1 MCGLKKF
8 LVINLQ
14 TKHFTDA
21 AAAVCNNNEK
31 ISIEWTHFLGKDT
44 QKMFWKLRQ
53 KILSCCKM

>member
-21 AAAVCNNNEK
+21 AAVCNNNEK
-31 ISIEWTHFLGKDT
+31 ISIEWTYFWGIDT

-53 KILSCCKM
+53 KNSLVL